1 MCWEPWLSCSDC
13 CFSMFC
19 CVAVLIAMLSFG
31 SWCSFWFTELSS
43 YFHFLKESIFGLVVV
58 AVTRP
63 NLQLTVC
70 CQDSS
75 THKQS
80 QLHFLRCTDLRKL
93 WQVCLL
99 TIVCMIYTQ
108 CCKPEKQWCNP
119 KLGDLWSYIF
129 HLAATYLVQPYQ
141 LFYINIVSFLLKH
154 TAATHCLQKEKK
166 QRMPGSKGVHR
177 GKGNVDKGGVW
188 DIGYGFSS
196 FWWHEQNHFI
206 IGWEGKV
213 IQIATGQKLDHLPM
227 WMPSLSQFSLTR
239 PRTCRRSKLFLCKHV
254 S

>member
-19 CVAVLIAMLSFG
+19 CVAVLITMLSFG

-43 YFHFLKESIFGLVVV
+43 YFHFLKESIFG
-58 AVTRP
+58 AGSCSGNTTQP
-63 NLQLTVC
+63 P
-70 CQDSS
+70 
-75 THKQS
+75 TH
-80 QLHFLRCTDLRKL
+80 
-93 WQVCLL
+93 CLL
-99 TIVCMIYTQ
+99 PRFKHSQTIAITFSTLYTF
-108 CCKPEKQWCNP
+108 EKTVTSLPSHHCLHDIHTVLQTW
-119 KLGDLWSYIF
+119 K
-129 HLAATYLVQPYQ
+129 TMVQPKIGRSMILYFSSCCD
-141 LFYINIVSFLLKH
+141 LSCTAISTFYINICSFLLKH
-154 TAATHCLQKEKK
+154 TAATHCLQKNKK

-227 WMPSLSQFSLTR
+227 WMQSLSQYSLTR

>member
-19 CVAVLIAMLSFG
+19 CVAVLITMLSFG

-43 YFHFLKESIFGLVVV
+43 YFHFLKESIFGARSCSGNTTQPPTHCLLPRFKHSQTI
-58 AVTRP
+58 AITFFTLYRFEKTVTV
-63 NLQLTVC
+63 T
-70 CQDSS
+70 
-75 THKQS
+75 
-80 QLHFLRCTDLRKL
+80 
-93 WQVCLL
+93 VCLL

-119 KLGDLWSYIF
+119 KLGDLWSYIN

-141 LFYINIVSFLLKH
+141 LIYIIICSFWLKR
-154 TAATHCLQKEKK
+154 TAATHCLQKKKK

-188 DIGYGFSS
+188 DIGYEFFS
-196 FWWHEQNHFI
+196 FWW
-206 IGWEGKV
+206 
-213 IQIATGQKLDHLPM
+213 QK
-227 WMPSLSQFSLTR
+227 
-239 PRTCRRSKLFLCKHV
+239 
-254 S
+254 